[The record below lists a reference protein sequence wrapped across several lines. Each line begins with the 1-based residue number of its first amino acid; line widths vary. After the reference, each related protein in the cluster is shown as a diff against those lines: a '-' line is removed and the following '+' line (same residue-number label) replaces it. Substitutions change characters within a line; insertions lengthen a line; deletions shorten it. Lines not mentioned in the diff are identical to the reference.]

1 MEEAKKFASKLGVS
15 SPDCEFSSGWLDR
28 FKLWHGIFCKIVSGE
43 AGSVDTTTDAF
54 LRW

>member
-1 MEEAKKFASKLGVS
+1 MEKAKKFALKLGVS
-15 SPDCEFSSGWLDR
+15 SPDCVFSSGWLDR
-28 FKLWHGIFCKIVSGE
+28 FKLWHGIVCKTVSGE